1 MSQKTSEPGTR
12 ERLIGAMLEALRT
25 RGYHGVGLADVLDAA
40 GAPKGVLYHHFP
52 GGKSELAVS
61 AIDAVVG
68 QIGLD
73 LDKLFQRTGDPAQA
87 LAVWLGGAQR
97 ILEKSGFERGCPLAT
112 IALESS
118 PDDEEIR
125 RALEKG
131 FAAIR
136 SRLGG
141 VLAGSGL
148 SQARSRNLA
157 ALIVSAYEG
166 ALLQARVAGSVQPMR
181 DTAEAL
187 VDLVRANLGER
198 LTAMARRTAPEGKY
212 RRAHSE
218 GGP

>member
-1 MSQKTSEPGTR
+1 MTQKTSEPGTR

-25 RGYHGVGLADVLDAA
+25 RGYHGVGLADVLGTA

-68 QIGLD
+68 QIGAE
-73 LDKLFQRTGDPAQA
+73 LDKVFQRTGDPAQA
-87 LAVWLGGAQR
+87 LAGWLAGAQR
-97 ILEKSGFERGCPLAT
+97 SLEKSGFERGCPLAT

-125 RALEKG
+125 RALAKG

-136 SRLGG
+136 SRLVG
-141 VLAGSGL
+141 VLVGSGL
-148 SQARSRNLA
+148 SEARSRNLA

-187 VDLVRANLGER
+187 VELVRAHLVER
-198 LTAMARRTAPEGKY
+198 PPARG
-212 RRAHSE
+212 
-218 GGP
+218 

>member
-1 MSQKTSEPGTR
+1 MTQKTPEPGTR

-25 RGYHGVGLADVLDAA
+25 RGYHGVGLAEVLAA
-40 GAPKGVLYHHFP
+40 ADAPKGVLYHHFP

-68 QIGLD
+68 QIGVE

-87 LAVWLGGAQR
+87 LAAWLAGAQR
-97 ILEKSGFERGCPLAT
+97 SLEKSGFERGCPLAT

-125 RALEKG
+125 RALSKG

-136 SRLGG
+136 SRLVG
-141 VLAGSGL
+141 VLVGSGL
-148 SQARSRNLA
+148 SEAGSLNLA

-187 VDLVRANLGER
+187 VELVRAHLGER
-198 LTAMARRTAPEGKY
+198 PPT
-212 RRAHSE
+212 RA
-218 GGP
+218 